1 MGIWIRRPRPPLRTP
16 SRRRTATAFSLQMV
30 AVTAENA
37 CLLTQIVNMMFMT
50 GMCFFPEKMME
61 AYKAETFTGEG
72 KTLFIYFFGL
82 MGIMMGHAASVNA
95 TMRLPTAKKAAR
107 GVCCLGNAV
116 GWTFFIILDGQLT
129 FNLRIPGVINDIPSA
144 LPKDGM
150 IANLVLFAVVAGV
163 NYLGWKEAGSPMP
176 NTSSLVPSGI
186 LATPLK
192 LIIVDALFW
201 GFGSCFAPSMMM
213 DQYLPG
219 VMGKAGKA
227 QDMIWVIL
235 ERIGFQ
241 SLLSTITTIMT
252 LAAVPG
258 DADTNYRITRSYIYR
273 NMFFLGFISR
283 DNVIKSCTRWSF
295 PLQVTNFFQAFGI
308 TFYAASQLG
317 AIDLTIKKGK
327 SALIRPPPSSQTR
340 VP

>member
-1 MGIWIRRPRPPLRTP
+1 
-16 SRRRTATAFSLQMV
+16 
-30 AVTAENA
+30 
-37 CLLTQIVNMMFMT
+37 MFYPFYDS

-72 KTLFIYFFGL
+72 KTLFIYFFGM
-82 MGIMMGHAASVNA
+82 MGTMMGHLAMVNA

-129 FNLRIPGVINDIPSA
+129 FNLRIPGVINDLPSA

-150 IANLVLFAVVAGV
+150 IANLVLFAVVVGV

-227 QDMIWVIL
+227 QDMIWLIL

-283 DNVIKSCTRWSF
+283 DNVIKSCTGWSF

-327 SALIRPPPSSQTR
+327 SA
-340 VP
+340 

>member
-1 MGIWIRRPRPPLRTP
+1 
-16 SRRRTATAFSLQMV
+16 
-30 AVTAENA
+30 
-37 CLLTQIVNMMFMT
+37 MFYPFYNS

-61 AYKAETFTGEG
+61 AYKGEIFSGEG
-72 KTLFIYFFGL
+72 KTLFIYFFGI
-82 MGIMMGHAASVNA
+82 MGIMMAHGAMVNA

-116 GWTFFIILDGQLT
+116 AWGFFIILDGQLT
-129 FNLRIPGVINDIPSA
+129 FNLRIPGMINDLPSA
-144 LPKDGM
+144 MPKDGM
-150 IANLVLFAVVAGV
+150 IANLVLFAVIAGV

-201 GFGSCFAPSMMM
+201 GVGACFAPSMMM

-219 VMGKAGKA
+219 VMGKAGKS
-227 QDMIWVIL
+227 QEMIWVIL
-235 ERIGFQ
+235 ERIGVN
-241 SLLSTITTIMT
+241 SLLSAITTIMT
-252 LAAVPG
+252 LSAVPG

-273 NMFFLGFISR
+273 NFIMLGFISR
-283 DNVIKSCTRWSF
+283 DNVIKSCTGWSF
-295 PLQVTNFFQAFGI
+295 PLQVTNFVQAMGI

-317 AIDLTIKKGK
+317 AIGITIKKGK
-327 SALIRPPPSSQTR
+327 SA
-340 VP
+340 

>member
-1 MGIWIRRPRPPLRTP
+1 
-16 SRRRTATAFSLQMV
+16 
-30 AVTAENA
+30 
-37 CLLTQIVNMMFMT
+37 
-50 GMCFFPEKMME
+50 
-61 AYKAETFTGEG
+61 
-72 KTLFIYFFGL
+72 
-82 MGIMMGHAASVNA
+82 
-95 TMRLPTAKKAAR
+95 MRLPIAKKASLLPKQRR
-107 GVCCLGNAV
+107 GLG
-116 GWTFFIILDGQLT
+116 FFIILDGQLT
-129 FNLRIPGVINDIPSA
+129 FNLRIPGMIDLPSA

-150 IANLVLFAVVAGV
+150 IANLATSQSSPELTTWAGR
-163 NYLGWKEAGSPMP
+163 KRAHPCP
-176 NTSSLVPSGI
+176 TPPPSSRPASSRL
-186 LATPLK
+186 LK

-241 SLLSTITTIMT
+241 SLLSAITTIMT

-258 DADTNYRITRSYIYR
+258 DADTNYRITRTYIYR

-283 DNVIKSCTRWSF
+283 DNVIKSCTGWSF
-295 PLQVTNFFQAFGI
+295 PLEVTNFFQMMGI
-308 TFYAASQLG
+308 TFYAASQFG

-327 SALIRPPPSSQTR
+327 SA
-340 VP
+340 